1 MGTVHL
7 ATHRAATAGPAAA
20 PGAQSSPLPTVD
32 GFPFR
37 AGLLAGRAALVTGGS
52 GGIGQAVC
60 LALASAGARV
70 AVHYGRNR
78 DRAEQVAEM
87 VRGLVQPTS
96 VGSAIWPAA
105 GDGGVAAPAGT
116 ADPDTPVGPAGPD
129 TPVASLV
136 LRADLSDPAAC
147 RTLVS
152 EASAAFGRLD
162 ILVCA
167 AGITRDGLLAR
178 MSDEAW
184 AEVLATNLTAT
195 FACCREALR
204 PMLRQ
209 RWGRI
214 VNVSSVAGLMGN
226 AGQTNYSAA
235 KAGVIGF
242 TRSLAREVGS
252 RGITANVVAPGFVPT
267 AMTAGLPDEVKRA
280 IIGDTVLGRAGDPAE
295 VAYAVTFL
303 ASDAAAYVTG
313 QVIQVDGGLFLG

>member
-1 MGTVHL
+1 MAQT
-7 ATHRAATAGPAAA
+7 TTSMSDA
-20 PGAQSSPLPTVD
+20 PVD

-37 AGLLAGRAALVTGGS
+37 STLLAGRTALVTGGS

-78 DRAEQVAEM
+78 EKAEQVARLVDGLATVGEPAPVAAASG
-87 VRGLVQPTS
+87 VRSQAGAPAPGAAAAGPTS
-96 VGSAIWPAA
+96 VVV
-105 GDGGVAAPAGT
+105 GG
-116 ADPDTPVGPAGPD
+116 
-129 TPVASLV
+129 
-136 LRADLSDPAAC
+136 DLSEPSVC
-147 RTLVS
+147 RRVVG
-152 EASAAFGRLD
+152 EALSAFGRLD

-167 AGITRDGLLAR
+167 AGLTRDGLLAR

-184 AEVLATNLTAT
+184 HEVLATNLTAT

-214 VNVSSVAGLMGN
+214 INISSVVGLAGN
-226 AGQTNYSAA
+226 AGQTNYAAA
-235 KAGVIGF
+235 KAGIIGF

-252 RGITANVVAPGFVPT
+252 RGITANVVAPGFIPT
-267 AMTAGLPDEVKRA
+267 AMTAALPDEVRA
-280 IIGDTVLGRAGDPAE
+280 ALIANTLLGRAGDPAE

-303 ASDAAAYVTG
+303 ASDAAGYITG
-313 QVIQVDGGLFLG
+313 QVLRVDGGLLLG

>member
-1 MGTVHL
+1 MTV
-7 ATHRAATAGPAAA
+7 AVPSAA
-20 PGAQSSPLPTVD
+20 PAVD

-37 AGLLAGRAALVTGGS
+37 AGLLAGRTALVTGGS
-52 GGIGQAVC
+52 GGIGQAIC

-70 AVHYGRNR
+70 AVHYGKNR
-78 DRAEQVAEM
+78 DRAEQVAEL
-87 VRGLVQPTS
+87 VRGLVQP
-96 VGSAIWPAA
+96 APAA
-105 GDGGVAAPAGT
+105 PVTAPA
-116 ADPDTPVGPAGPD
+116 TPP
-129 TPVASLV
+129 TSLV
-136 LRADLSDPAAC
+136 LGADLSDPAAC

-152 EASAAFGRLD
+152 EAAAAFGRLD

-184 AEVLATNLTAT
+184 SQVLATNLTAT

-214 VNVSSVAGLMGN
+214 VNVSSVAGLTGN

-242 TRSLAREVGS
+242 TRSLAREIGS
-252 RGITANVVAPGFVPT
+252 RGITANVVAPGFIPT
-267 AMTAGLPDEVKRA
+267 AMTAGLPDEVKQA
-280 IIGDTVLGRAGDPAE
+280 IIDDTLLGRAGDPAE

>member
-1 MGTVHL
+1 MT
-7 ATHRAATAGPAAA
+7 AAVPSAA
-20 PGAQSSPLPTVD
+20 PAVD

-37 AGLLAGRAALVTGGS
+37 AGLLAGRTALVTGGS
-52 GGIGQAVC
+52 GGIGQAIC

-70 AVHYGRNR
+70 AVHYGKNR
-78 DRAEQVAEM
+78 DRAEQVAEL
-87 VRGLVQPTS
+87 VRGLVQP
-96 VGSAIWPAA
+96 APAA
-105 GDGGVAAPAGT
+105 PVTAPA
-116 ADPDTPVGPAGPD
+116 TPP
-129 TPVASLV
+129 TSLV
-136 LRADLSDPAAC
+136 LGADLSEPAAC

-152 EASAAFGRLD
+152 EAAAAFGRLD

-184 AEVLATNLTAT
+184 TEVLATNLTAT

-214 VNVSSVAGLMGN
+214 VNVSSVAGLTGN

-242 TRSLAREVGS
+242 TRSLAREIGS
-252 RGITANVVAPGFVPT
+252 RGITANVVAPGFIPT
-267 AMTAGLPDEVKRA
+267 AMTAGLPNEVKQA
-280 IIGDTVLGRAGDPAE
+280 IIGDTLLGRAGDPAE